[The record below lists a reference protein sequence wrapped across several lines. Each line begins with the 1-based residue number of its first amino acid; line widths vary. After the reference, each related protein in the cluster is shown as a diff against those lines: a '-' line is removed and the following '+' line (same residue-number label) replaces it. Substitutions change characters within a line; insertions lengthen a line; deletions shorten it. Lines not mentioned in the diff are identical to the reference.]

1 MTHYLPIVGCAPR
14 RHTLTW
20 NMDMRF
26 DHLLGAV
33 GYAALAIAAL
43 GAAWLLADALGGGVG
58 RVFPT
63 APARL
68 FG

>member
-1 MTHYLPIVGCAPR
+1 ME
-14 RHTLTW
+14 
-20 NMDMRF
+20 MRF

-33 GYAALAIAAL
+33 TYTALAIAAL
-43 GAAWLLADALGGGVG
+43 GAAWLLVDVLGGAAAGM
-58 RVFPT
+58 FPT

>member
-1 MTHYLPIVGCAPR
+1 
-14 RHTLTW
+14 
-20 NMDMRF
+20 MDMRF

-33 GYAALAIAAL
+33 AYAAVAIAAV
-43 GAAWLLADALGGGVG
+43 GAAWLLAEALGGGVAG
-58 RVFPT
+58 AFPT

>member
-1 MTHYLPIVGCAPR
+1 
-14 RHTLTW
+14 
-20 NMDMRF
+20 MRF

-33 GYAALAIAAL
+33 TYTVLAIAAL
-43 GAAWLLADALGGGVG
+43 GAAWLLVDALGGATSGM
-58 RVFPT
+58 FPT

>member
-1 MTHYLPIVGCAPR
+1 
-14 RHTLTW
+14 
-20 NMDMRF
+20 MDMRF

-33 GYAALAIAAL
+33 GYTALAIAAL

-58 RVFPT
+58 GVFPA

>member
-1 MTHYLPIVGCAPR
+1 ME
-14 RHTLTW
+14 
-20 NMDMRF
+20 MRF

-33 GYAALAIAAL
+33 TYTVLAIAAL
-43 GAAWLLADALGGGVG
+43 GAAWLLVDALGGATGM
-58 RVFPT
+58 FPT